1 MVAADESAGGE
12 VAAMRCDEC
21 GERIVVGSEYLHN
34 EEKDTNYHFDCEPI
48 DGTRYKLRYLED

>member
-1 MVAADESAGGE
+1 
-12 VAAMRCDEC
+12 MRCDEC